1 MRMGGDGANEMLDS
15 VEVCLATAFSQE
27 GLQPVPAVVD
37 RGQLFNPSGFG
48 RDFALKIQVSGA
60 DG

>member
-1 MRMGGDGANEMLDS
+1 M
-15 VEVCLATAFSQE
+15 AFGQE
-27 GLQPVPAVVD
+27 GLQPVSAVVNG
-37 RGQLFNPSGFG
+37 GQLFNQSGFG